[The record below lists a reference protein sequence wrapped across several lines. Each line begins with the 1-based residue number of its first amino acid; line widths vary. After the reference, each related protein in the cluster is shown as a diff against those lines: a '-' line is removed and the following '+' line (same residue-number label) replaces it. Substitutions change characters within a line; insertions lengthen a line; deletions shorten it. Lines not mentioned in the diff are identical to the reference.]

1 MLVFIIE
8 QERRYSC
15 VSDCDWKMCVPLSF
29 PQNINKEQSLLEKEQ
44 SQFPVLQTLIAD
56 KQPYEQLWTTA
67 LNFQTMS
74 EVWMN
79 GQ

>member
-1 MLVFIIE
+1 M
-8 QERRYSC
+8 ST
-15 VSDCDWKMCVPLSF
+15 PLSF
-29 PQNINKEQSLLEKEQ
+29 LQNINKEQSLLEMEQ
-44 SQFPVLQTLIAD
+44 SQFPMLQTLIAD

-67 LNFQTMS
+67 LNFQSMS